1 MKVIGGSSHS
11 ELTNLIA
18 RKVGVR
24 PCKILLEKF
33 ANNETN
39 VQLLDQ
45 VRCQD
50 VYIIQTGETLP
61 PQRHPPSHVY
71 LAGAVNSNDAV
82 MELLLIIN
90 SCRLASAESVTVI
103 TPYFP
108 YSKVSARPTSCLT
121 DSSLCRET
129 RSPASGLRSRPSCW
143 PT

>member
-1 MKVIGGSSHS
+1 MLVTISTLSWP
-11 ELTNLIA
+11 ELTELIA

-24 PCKILLEKF
+24 PCKVLLEKF

-50 VYIIQTGETLP
+50 VYIIQTGKTP
-61 PQRHPPSHVY
+61 PPSHHIPASNI
-71 LAGAVNSNDAV
+71 LTNAGAVKSNDAV

-90 SCRLASAESVTVI
+90 SCRLASAETITVI

-108 YSKVSARPTSCLT
+108 YSKVDPLGPG
-121 DSSLCRET
+121 SLIII
-129 RSPASGLRSRPSCW
+129 
-143 PT
+143 

>member
-1 MKVIGGSSHS
+1 MSWS
-11 ELTNLIA
+11 ELTELIA

-50 VYIIQTGETLP
+50 VYIIQTGKTRLP
-61 PQRHPPSHVY
+61 LPTHIPASNI
-71 LAGAVNSNDAV
+71 LIAAGAVKSNDAV

-90 SCRLASAESVTVI
+90 SCRLASAESITVI

-108 YSKVSARPTSCLT
+108 YSKVSTDFPTTSIGPCL
-121 DSSLCRET
+121 
-129 RSPASGLRSRPSCW
+129 
-143 PT
+143 

>member
-1 MKVIGGSSHS
+1 M
-11 ELTNLIA
+11 
-18 RKVGVR
+18 R

-50 VYIIQTGETLP
+50 VYIIQTGESP
-61 PQRHPPSHVY
+61 PTSIPASIS
-71 LAGAVNSNDAV
+71 LTTAGAVKSNDAV

-90 SCRLASAESVTVI
+90 SCRLASAETITVI

-108 YSKVSARPTSCLT
+108 YSKA
-121 DSSLCRET
+121 
-129 RSPASGLRSRPSCW
+129 G
-143 PT
+143 